1 MIHQK
6 TLPGM
11 TIREIS
17 ERYGHSEPTL
27 RRYVA
32 NGKLKA
38 VRFGGRLYFDE
49 DEVREALAPVPAR
62 PSDDYLREWAQKQAA
77 AAPPFRPEQ
86 RDIIVSAFSS
96 IIRNKAA

>member
-1 MIHQK
+1 MINQK
-6 TLPGM
+6 TSPGL

-17 ERYGHSEPTL
+17 EKYGHSEPTL

-32 NGKLKA
+32 KGKLKA

-49 DEVREALAPVPAR
+49 DAVHEALAPVPAR

-86 RDIIVSAFSS
+86 RDIIVSAFST
-96 IIRNKAA
+96 IIKSKVA